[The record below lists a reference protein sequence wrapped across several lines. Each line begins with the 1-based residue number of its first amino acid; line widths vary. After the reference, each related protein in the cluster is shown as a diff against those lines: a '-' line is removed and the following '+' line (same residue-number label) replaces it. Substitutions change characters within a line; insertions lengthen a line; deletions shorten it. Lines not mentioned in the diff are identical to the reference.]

1 MSTHSL
7 FAPSAAHR
15 WMACPGSMAFPENR
29 EQGESNEYADDG
41 TASHE
46 LAARALRKKQS
57 ALRFIDTEI
66 VINGKTYVFDYERC
80 ERIQGYLEDVRR
92 RSTGGY
98 LLIEQ
103 RVDLADYLG
112 QDQGGTADAAI
123 AVPDQRLGIIED
135 LKDGSGEQVYASYIV
150 QPATDTTPE
159 VREPNPQLALYALGM
174 LPSFEL
180 FGEIDEVLLVIFQ
193 PKLDHADEF
202 KISVS
207 DLRTFAEKARI
218 AVELSTAAM
227 AAGENS
233 LTTAGYLN
241 PGKKQCRWCRAKAR
255 CPALL
260 KSVQDETYS
269 DFEDVEA
276 QPPAMPGPVS
286 DSKKLARAY
295 AMIPLI
301 EQWVDAVTAEMQQRV
316 TNGQQIIGPDGKPYK
331 YVEGKEGARKW
342 KDEAAAE
349 SALAGQ
355 LSPDQMY
362 TPRKVIT
369 APAAAKLLK
378 KKKTEAMWNDVFEP
392 LIARPRGKPILTIGS
407 DSRPVYSGAL
417 TSDDYEDEISQ

>member
-7 FAPSAAHR
+7 FAPSAASR
-15 WMACPGSMAFPENR
+15 WMACPGSMAFSENH
-29 EQGESNEYADDG
+29 EQGESNAYADDG

-46 LAARALRKKQS
+46 LAAMALRKKQS
-57 ALRFIDTEI
+57 ALHFMDTEI
-66 VINGKTYVFDYERC
+66 VINGKTYTFDYERC
-80 ERIQGYLEDVRR
+80 ERIQSYLDDIRR
-92 RSTGGY
+92 RAATGY
-98 LLIEQ
+98 LLVEQ
-103 RVDLADYLG
+103 HVDLSAYLG
-112 QDQGGTADAAI
+112 SDQGGTADAVI
-123 AVPDQRLGIIED
+123 AAPDQRLGIVED

-193 PKLDHADEF
+193 PKLDHIDEF
-202 KISVS
+202 RISVVRS
-207 DLRTFAEKARI
+207 RLLGQKAAL

-227 AAGENS
+227 AAGESS
-233 LTTAGYLN
+233 LVTAGHLN

-269 DFEDVEA
+269 DFEDMEA
-276 QPPAMPGPVS
+276 TPPAVPIT
-286 DSKKLARAY
+286 DRKKLARAY

-301 EQWVDAVTAEMQQRV
+301 EQWVDAVTAEVQKAV
-316 TNGQQIIGPDGKPYK
+316 TDGEEIIGPDGKPYK

-355 LSPDQMY
+355 LSPEQMY

>member
-7 FAPSAAHR
+7 FSPSAASR

-29 EQGESNEYADDG
+29 EQGESNAYADDG

-46 LAARALRKKQS
+46 LAAMALRKKQS
-57 ALRFIDTEI
+57 VLHFMGMEI

-80 ERIQGYLEDVRR
+80 ERIQSYLDDVRR
-92 RSTGGY
+92 RAATGH
-98 LLIEQ
+98 LLVEQ
-103 RVDLADYLG
+103 RVDLSNYLG
-112 QDQGGTADAAI
+112 KGQGGTADACI
-123 AVPDQRLGIIED
+123 ALPAQRLGIVED
-135 LKDGSGEQVYASYIV
+135 LKDGRGEQVYASYIV

-193 PKLDHADEF
+193 PKLDHIDEF

-207 DLRTFAEKARI
+207 ALKAFGAKAAL

-227 AAGENS
+227 AAGETS
-233 LTTAGYLN
+233 LVTAGHLN

-269 DFEDVEA
+269 DFEDMEA
-276 QPPAMPGPVS
+276 TPPAVPIT
-286 DSKKLARAY
+286 DRKKLARAY
-295 AMIPLI
+295 AMISLI
-301 EQWVDAVTAEMQQRV
+301 EQWVDAVTAEVQKAV
-316 TNGQQIIGPDGKPYK
+316 TDGEEIIGPDGKPYK

-349 SALAGQ
+349 AALAGQ

>member
-1 MSTHSL
+1 
-7 FAPSAAHR
+7 
-15 WMACPGSMAFPENR
+15 
-29 EQGESNEYADDG
+29 
-41 TASHE
+41 
-46 LAARALRKKQS
+46 
-57 ALRFIDTEI
+57 
-66 VINGKTYVFDYERC
+66 
-80 ERIQGYLEDVRR
+80 
-92 RSTGGY
+92 
-98 LLIEQ
+98 
-103 RVDLADYLG
+103 
-112 QDQGGTADAAI
+112 
-123 AVPDQRLGIIED
+123 
-135 LKDGSGEQVYASYIV
+135 
-150 QPATDTTPE
+150 
-159 VREPNPQLALYALGM
+159 M

-193 PKLDHADEF
+193 PKLDHIDEF
-202 KISVS
+202 RISVAA
-207 DLRTFAEKARI
+207 LKAFGQKAAL

-227 AAGENS
+227 AAGESS
-233 LTTAGYLN
+233 LVTAGHLN

-276 QPPAMPGPVS
+276 QPPAVPIT
-286 DSKKLARAY
+286 DRKKLARAY

-301 EQWVDAVTAEMQQRV
+301 EQWVDAVTAEVQKAV
-316 TNGQQIIGPDGKPYK
+316 TDGEEIIGPDGKPYK

-349 SALAGQ
+349 AALAGQ
-355 LSPDQMY
+355 LSPEQMY

-392 LIARPRGKPILTIGS
+392 LITRPRGKPILTIGS

>member
-1 MSTHSL
+1 M
-7 FAPSAAHR
+7 
-15 WMACPGSMAFPENR
+15 
-29 EQGESNEYADDG
+29 
-41 TASHE
+41 
-46 LAARALRKKQS
+46 LAAMALRKKQS
-57 ALRFIDTEI
+57 ALHFMDTEI
-66 VINGKTYVFDYERC
+66 SINGKTYIFDYERC
-80 ERIQGYLEDVRR
+80 ERIQSYLDDVQRR
-92 RSTGGY
+92 ASGVY
-98 LLIEQ
+98 LLVEQ
-103 RVDLADYLG
+103 RVDLSDYLG
-112 QDQGGTADAAI
+112 KDQGGTADACI
-123 AVPDQRLGIIED
+123 ALPAQRLGIVED
-135 LKDGSGEQVYASYIV
+135 LKDGGEQVYASYIV

-193 PKLDHADEF
+193 PKLDHIDEYR
-202 KISVS
+202 ISVAA
-207 DLRTFAEKARI
+207 LKAFGQKAAL

-227 AAGENS
+227 AAGESS
-233 LTTAGYLN
+233 LVTAGHLN

-269 DFEDVEA
+269 DFEDMEA
-276 QPPAMPGPVS
+276 TPPAVPIT
-286 DSKKLARAY
+286 DRKKLARAY

-301 EQWVDAVTAEMQQRV
+301 EQWVDAVTAEVQKAV
-316 TNGQQIIGPDGKPYK
+316 TDGEEIIGPDGKPYK
-331 YVEGKEGARKW
+331 YVEGKKGARKW

-362 TPRKVIT
+362 IPRKVIT
-369 APAAAKLLK
+369 APVAAKLLK
-378 KKKTEAMWNDVFEP
+378 RKKTEAMWNDVFEP

>member
-7 FAPSAAHR
+7 FSPSAAHR

-29 EQGESNEYADDG
+29 EQGESNDYADDG

-46 LAARALRKKQS
+46 LAAMALRKKQS
-57 ALRFIDTEI
+57 ALHFMDTEI
-66 VINGKTYVFDYERC
+66 SINGKTYVFDYERC
-80 ERIQGYLEDVRR
+80 ERMQSYLDDVRR
-92 RSTGGY
+92 RENGGH
-98 LLIEQ
+98 LLVEQ
-103 RVDLADYLG
+103 RVDLSNYLG
-112 QDQGGTADAAI
+112 KGQGGTADACI
-123 AVPDQRLGIIED
+123 ALPAQRLGIVED

-180 FGEIDEVLLVIFQ
+180 FGEIDNVLLVIFQ
-193 PKLDHADEF
+193 PKLDHIDEY
-202 KISVS
+202 KISVA
-207 DLRTFAEKARI
+207 DLLLFGDKA
-218 AVELSTAAM
+218 AAAM
-227 AAGENS
+227 LMASNAMRVPPDS
-233 LTTAGYLN
+233 LTNAGYLT

-269 DFEDVEA
+269 DFEDMEA
-276 QPPAMPGPVS
+276 TPPAGPIT
-286 DSKKLARAY
+286 DRKKLARAY

-301 EQWVDAVTAEMQQRV
+301 EQWIDAVTTEVQKAV
-316 TNGQQIIGPDGKPYK
+316 TDGEEIIGPDGKPYK

-369 APAAAKLLK
+369 APQAAKLLK

-392 LIARPRGKPILTIGS
+392 LIARPRGKPILTMGS